1 MGALEQVIQMKKQGI
16 SDNEIAAELT
26 RQKVSPREINDAL
39 KQAQI
44 KSAVSD
50 LQDADMQPSPS
61 LDDTSSNYSAPSPQ
75 PDYAPSPQKDYVPQE
90 VGYSTQEYAPS
101 EQQQA
106 AGYETTYAGGGID
119 TDTIIEIA
127 GQIFSENIRKIQSQ
141 VEDNAEANN
150 LMQSKIEN
158 ISERLKKIETTIEK
172 LQIAILE
179 RVGSYGQNIE
189 GIRKEMSMM
198 QDSFSKMIAQKAEK
212 QIPQRVEEQEKRINV
227 QDNFSELPEETESM
241 QKKIAK
247 KKI

>member
-16 SDNEIAAELT
+16 SDNEIVAELT

-50 LQDADMQPSPS
+50 LQDADMQPS
-61 LDDTSSNYSAPSPQ
+61 LDTPKGYSAPSPQ

-90 VGYSTQEYAPS
+90 VGYSAQEYAPS
-101 EQQQA
+101 EEQPT
-106 AGYETTYAGGGID
+106 AGYETYTGGGGID

-141 VEDNAEANN
+141 VEDNTEANS
-150 LMQSKIEN
+150 LMQSKIESV
-158 ISERLKKIETTIEK
+158 SERLKKIETTIDK

-198 QDSFSKMIAQKAEK
+198 QDSFSKMLAPKAEK
-212 QIPQRVEEQEKRINV
+212 QIPSRASEQENY
-227 QDNFSELPEETESM
+227 SELGEDS
-241 QKKIAK
+241 KNISK
-247 KKI
+247 KK